1 MAAKIDIFSV
11 NLLGKEIKP
20 VTTAKD
26 LGLIMDANLTFNEH
40 VISTVS
46 SCISRLGQINRV
58 KHAFDSHTLL
68 IIINELVFST
78 LFYCWNVWSNTSQGN
93 LDKLKSIQNLACR
106 IITNTKKFDHI
117 TPQTRILGWLSVRQ
131 HLYLRFASLA
141 FKCMIGCVP
150 DYLCKKIVKR
160 CDISL
165 RNN

>member
-78 LFYCWNVWSNTSQGN
+78 LFYCWNVWSNTS
-93 LDKLKSIQNLACR
+93 
-106 IITNTKKFDHI
+106 
-117 TPQTRILGWLSVRQ
+117 
-131 HLYLRFASLA
+131 
-141 FKCMIGCVP
+141 
-150 DYLCKKIVKR
+150 
-160 CDISL
+160 
-165 RNN
+165 